1 MGRLDRRRHEGRH
14 RTGHGG
20 GRAGACIAL
29 LACVS
34 GACAGQRTDSVP
46 VAALSSSPEAAAAF
60 SAIRDAW
67 ADPNH
72 VSLAER
78 RAALE
83 HFLARYPRDGRAP
96 FVRVA
101 LALVAMTEGDY
112 ATADAQLTLTLDSPP
127 GSTHDLW
134 TIASARRLR
143 LHDSPGGALALLR
156 PLVGKNVDPTVRAV
170 FEDELALSALAM
182 HSASEDYEA
191 ITYMDAWLR
200 SSSEDEK
207 TFVLSRVTEL
217 VERLPRDVLVG
228 ALQAM
233 RAQRATYGYG
243 VDIERVLAARLVH
256 IATTSDDAELARILL
271 DTEPNAIS
279 TAGDA
284 GAHLGELAT
293 SRRGLNVVQ
302 GRTVGLLLPTESPA
316 LRDESADV
324 LRGVMWAL
332 GMPRGVRSSSHPLVD
347 VDAGAPLEPCAALEP
362 APDLDEPQADE
373 GLRLITRDD
382 AGSADRTE
390 VSLDELAGDGAA
402 VIVAGLDGQTAA
414 RAMRWGDDHGV
425 PVIVLV
431 PPDATGPGDGGVP
444 RAGPVGGF
452 AFVLGESRA
461 NVVAALAGSA
471 PALVGARVAPIVDAS
486 EVASYPPGGGTLFGL
501 HFGPPV
507 SCDVPAAH
515 AGEPRFPLG
524 TWDTEKTR
532 AWLVSGSPECATD
545 LVGELSAARVRGI
558 VARTLEAAG
567 RPVPA
572 GALHDMTARA
582 GVVPEAGPTDPRRD
596 EVRRFAGALG
606 RTGWWSALGR
616 DAAVLARTALL
627 KLPLD
632 TVSEL
637 AAVAARRTA
646 GRDDLASAHA
656 RLWSTET
663 AGWSADH
670 TMKRTICTMP
680 GM

>member
-1 MGRLDRRRHEGRH
+1 MGRVHRRRHEGRH
-14 RTGHGG
+14 RGSG
-20 GRAGACIAL
+20 AGACLVA
-29 LACVS
+29 LACVA

-46 VAALSSSPEAAAAF
+46 VAALSESPEAAAAF

-67 ADPNH
+67 ADPNR
-72 VSLAER
+72 VNLTER
-78 RAALE
+78 RDALE

-101 LALVAMTEGDY
+101 LALVAMTDGDY

-143 LHDSPGGALALLR
+143 LHDSPGAALALLR

-207 TFVLSRVTEL
+207 TLALARVTAL
-217 VERLPRDVLVG
+217 VEQLPRDVLVG

-243 VDIERVLAARLVH
+243 VDIERILAARLVH

-332 GMPRGVRSSSHPLVD
+332 GMPKGVRSSLHPLFD
-347 VDAGAPLEPCAALEP
+347 VDAGASLEPCASLEP
-362 APDLDEPQADE
+362 APELDEPQPDE
-373 GLRLITRDD
+373 RLRLITRDD

-402 VIVAGLDGQTAA
+402 VIVAGLDGLTAA
-414 RAMRWGDDHGV
+414 RATRWGNDHGV

-431 PPDATGPGDGGVP
+431 PPDATTGPETDGGAS
-444 RAGPVGGF
+444 RADPLRGF
-452 AFVLGESRA
+452 SFVLGEARA
-461 NVVAALAGSA
+461 NVVAALARSA

-486 EVASYPPGGGTLFGL
+486 EVASYATGGGALFGVT
-501 HFGPPV
+501 FGPPV
-507 SCDVPAAH
+507 SCDVPAAR
-515 AGEPRFPLG
+515 AGEPRFPLAM
-524 TWDTEKTR
+524 WDTERTH

-545 LVGELSAARVRGI
+545 LIGELSAGRAHGV
-558 VARTLEAAG
+558 VARMLEAAG
-567 RPVPA
+567 HPA
-572 GALHDMTARA
+572 RSGALREVTARA
-582 GVVPEAGPTDPRRD
+582 GVVPEAGPADPRRD
-596 EVRRFAGALG
+596 ELRRFSGALG
-606 RTGWWSALGR
+606 RVGWWSALGR

-632 TVSEL
+632 TVSEPG
-637 AAVAARRTA
+637 AVAARRAA
-646 GRDDLASAHA
+646 GRDDIAAARA

-663 AGWSADH
+663 SGWSADH
-670 TMKRTICTMP
+670 TMKRAICTADATR
-680 GM
+680 